1 MSGIIYFIV
10 NKDEQMYVKYK
21 NIFCSPYKK
30 YATKRKDGSI
40 MSKEPHKIKS
50 SLSLLRDTVAAFLC
64 GLIFSCAQLGS
75 IASPIPVAAAFCT
88 GSLGSAAVLLGTLA
102 TCCISGEFAAQLP
115 LILSLMLAACIRI
128 FLREY
133 NSLSFVSVS
142 SSLCVFAAGMIC
154 SFAQNEGAEGILV
167 SIMSAI
173 LTGTTAYFLNTV
185 IISLGNHNKIRIKSS
200 VGCAAA
206 VVYFV
211 LIAALCSFEFS
222 LINPGYVI
230 GVAVTLMAAQRS
242 RYSGGVICGAL
253 TACGAMLSAQELG
266 MSLAFLPVTGL
277 LAGYMAESGGIVT
290 SGVFFLFNALA
301 QLTVQSRFTTYS
313 SIGNLMLGCIV
324 YLLLHTICL
333 DKWLV
338 SEEPAAQKILDNM
351 AVRMNFMAESI
362 SNVRADTE
370 RISELLSHSSEE
382 APSHNKTPVCAVCVT
397 HDACVEKSSSTAQTC
412 TDNCKVIEHEQKRVK
427 LRKEKAARKTES
439 RNILF
444 QQLLAS
450 EKMLSSFGES
460 MAIRY
465 SSELT
470 EAIERRLERCGY
482 YCDCIAAYYNDKER
496 LMIELY
502 SEDRQFEE
510 EISSICKVISRMLR
524 VEFQESQKVR
534 TKKSVRFCLCQETP
548 FYIKTHSAKRCAENG
563 NVSGDT
569 SVIFHDGT
577 GFAYAV
583 LSDGMGTGKAAAV
596 ESRMTAEMFRKLK
609 SSGIDTESAVRI
621 INGLMLTKSEQESF
635 ATLDAACFDLDSC
648 ELRLMKAGAASSIIK
663 QGDRILR
670 VCAPTFPIGIAAS
683 PDIFTE
689 SIKLSAG
696 DLVVMM
702 SDGVPESQYSF
713 IKELLLNSDDMDYVA
728 EEICRKA
735 QIFSGGRCRDDV
747 SVMIIELCSR
757 NDSYHL

>member
-1 MSGIIYFIV
+1 MV
-10 NKDEQMYVKYK
+10 LT
-21 NIFCSPYKK
+21 YKK
-30 YATKRKDGSI
+30 YATKRKDGRI
-40 MSKEPHKIKS
+40 MSKEPRKTKS
-50 SLSLLRDTVAAFLC
+50 SLSLIRDTAAAFLC

-75 IASPIPVAAAFCT
+75 IASPVPVAAAFCT

-102 TCCISGEFAAQLP
+102 TCCISGEFTAQLP

-133 NSLSFVSVS
+133 NSLSFVSIS
-142 SSLCVFAAGMIC
+142 SSLCVLAAGMIC
-154 SFAQNEGAEGILV
+154 SFAQNDGAEGILV

-185 IISLGNHNKIRIKSS
+185 IISIGNHNKIRIKSS

-230 GVAVTLMAAQRS
+230 GVAVTLMAAQRF
-242 RYSGGVICGAL
+242 RYAGGVICGSL

-301 QLTVQSRFTTYS
+301 QLTVQSSFTTYS
-313 SIGNLMLGCIV
+313 SIGNLMIGCIV

-338 SEEPAAQKILDNM
+338 AEEPVTQKVFDNM

-362 SNVRADTE
+362 GNVRADTE

-382 APSHNKTPVCAVCVT
+382 SFSKNKTPVCA
-397 HDACVEKSSSTAQTC
+397 ACMVRETCSEKDSAVREIGI
-412 TDNCKVIEHEQKRVK
+412 DNCKVFEHEQKRLK
-427 LRKEKAARKTES
+427 LRMEKTARKAES
-439 RNILF
+439 RHILF

-450 EKMLSSFGES
+450 EKMLSSFGER

-470 EAIERRLERCGY
+470 DAIERRLERCGY
-482 YCDCIAAYYNDKER
+482 YCDCIAAYYNDRER
-496 LMIELY
+496 LIIELY
-502 SEDRQFEE
+502 SEDKQFEE
-510 EISSICKVISRMLR
+510 EMPAVCRIISEMLR

-548 FYIKTHSAKRCAENG
+548 FYIKAHSSKRCAENG

-569 SVIFHDGT
+569 SVIFYDGT
-577 GFAYAV
+577 GSAYAV

-596 ESRMTAEMFRKLK
+596 ESRMTTEMFRKLK
-609 SSGIDTESAVRI
+609 SSGIDTESSVRI

-648 ELRLMKAGAASSIIK
+648 EMKLMKAGAASSIIK
-663 QGDRILR
+663 QGNKVLR
-670 VCAPTFPIGIAAS
+670 VCAPTFPIGVAAS

-689 SIKLSAG
+689 RIQLSAG

-702 SDGVPESQYSF
+702 SDGVPESQYPF
-713 IKELLLNSDDMDYVA
+713 IKELLLRSENLDYIA
-728 EEICRKA
+728 EEICKKA

-757 NDSYHL
+757 NDRYNL